1 MAAPFFCYCGSKFLL
16 FLKTVPRADFKP
28 SIFQNR
34 QLENIFFF
42 QKSFRG
48 DQLVSD
54 ASKLLSPWELFEK
67 SVNQL
72 WIVFRQTCEIVR
84 AEKWAWVFHFF
95 FMTLVVRLL
104 KLGLDDFSLKS
115 SLSAKPVQEKNITT
129 MSFSLVLMI
138 YHMSVNS

>member
-42 QKSFRG
+42 SKIVSWRSISVGCLKTFVSLRTFWKICQSIMNRFSANLWNRQGGKMGLSF
-48 DQLVSD
+48 S
-54 ASKLLSPWELFEK
+54 
-67 SVNQL
+67 
-72 WIVFRQTCEIVR
+72 
-84 AEKWAWVFHFF
+84 FF

-104 KLGLDDFSLKS
+104 KLGLCDFSLKS

-129 MSFSLVLMI
+129 MRLNLVLMI
-138 YHMSVNS
+138 FHMSVNS